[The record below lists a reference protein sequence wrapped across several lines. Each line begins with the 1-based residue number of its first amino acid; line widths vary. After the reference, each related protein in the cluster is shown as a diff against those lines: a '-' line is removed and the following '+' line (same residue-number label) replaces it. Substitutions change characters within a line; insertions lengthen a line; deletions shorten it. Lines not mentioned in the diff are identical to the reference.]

1 MACSITQ
8 ADLGPLFASLDADLV
23 AWFIEQATG
32 VVLGPSESHV
42 AMKSVYKACGV
53 DPCLM
58 IKLLAQHMISVTP
71 GSGGSGGTV
80 QSERVADVSVSYAT
94 GNSSSSIYGGSPF
107 GLAYAQQLAKFEKCR
122 AGRNTIP
129 RAVGPTRAG

>member
-8 ADLGPLFASLDADLV
+8 ADLGPLFAGIDAALA

-32 VVLGPSESHV
+32 VVLGPSESQA
-42 AMKSVYKACGV
+42 AMEAAYKACKV

-58 IKLLAQHMISVTP
+58 IKLLAQHMITVTP

-80 QSERVADVSVSYAT
+80 SSERVADVATTYAT
-94 GNSSSSIYGGSPF
+94 GNSSSSIYGGSSF
-107 GLAYAQQLAKFEKCR
+107 GLSFAQLLAKFEKCR